1 MTYTNALPGGG
12 LGQDP
17 EEAAPGDPAT
27 PCPSCLGAGGMVSL
41 GGRNSRDHTR
51 QGPGIVSTMLWGAP
65 WRPPYLLLAGAW
77 TLGVRYIEECQLA

>member
-1 MTYTNALPGGG
+1 MTHTNALPGGG

-17 EEAAPGDPAT
+17 EEAAAGGPAT

-41 GGRNSRDHTR
+41 GGKNSRDHTR

-65 WRPPYLLLAGAW
+65 GDPLTYSWQGRGPWASV
-77 TLGVRYIEECQLA
+77 TLRNVS